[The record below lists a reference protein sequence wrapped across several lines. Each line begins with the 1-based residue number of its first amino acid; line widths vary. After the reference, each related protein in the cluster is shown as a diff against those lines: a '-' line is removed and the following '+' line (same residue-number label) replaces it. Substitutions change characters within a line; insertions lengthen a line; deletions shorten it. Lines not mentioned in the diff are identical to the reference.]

1 MHIALNGLWKKQ
13 SLEDVGLANLGEL
26 IMAKANLILP
36 DGTKVVI
43 EGSTEEVQR
52 LLKIYAGKETGPA
65 DAGSIKAGGNEIPG
79 IACISDSGEFK
90 LTVRDIK
97 AKNAKDAAIRLVHI
111 IVYAYEKLKKEAVSS
126 RKVVTPILKQWRLH
140 TGSIRG
146 TIANL
151 PGIIRDRD
159 NLSLDVHAK
168 RDAEKYIK
176 DVSDDTVQGKW
187 KPSYKGRKKVKKK
200 KTVSKKKRATSKK
213 KKTKR
218 SAG

>member
-1 MHIALNGLWKKQ
+1 
-13 SLEDVGLANLGEL
+13 
-26 IMAKANLILP
+26 MAKASLKLP
-36 DGTKVVI
+36 NGTTVVI

-52 LLKIYAGKETGPA
+52 LLKIYAGKGTGPA

-90 LTVRDIK
+90 LTVCDIK

-126 RKVVTPILKQWRLH
+126 KKVVTPILKQWRVYM
-140 TGSIRG
+140 GSVREA
-146 TIANL
+146 IAQL
-151 PGIIRDRD
+151 PGLIRDGD

-187 KPSYKGRKKVKKK
+187 KPSCKGRKKVKKK
-200 KTVSKKKRATSKK
+200 KTVPKKKRAISEK